1 MVEIDISIS
10 QKEVDAVFDSM
21 DKDRS
26 GELSTDE
33 LASSLAEIARQPFV
47 VTVEDHSVNTGLG
60 SCLAEALFDHGSA
73 LPHLR
78 IGVENYA
85 PSGPSTEVYRH
96 CGLDA
101 DSIRE
106 KVQAFALAR
115 Q

>member
-1 MVEIDISIS
+1 
-10 QKEVDAVFDSM
+10 ACLAGALF
-21 DKDRS
+21 
-26 GELSTDE
+26 STDH
-33 LASSLAEIARQPFV
+33 AM
-47 VTVEDHSVNTGLG
+47 
-60 SCLAEALFDHGSA
+60 
-73 LPHLR
+73 PHLR

-85 PSGPSTEVYRH
+85 PSGPSTEVYKH